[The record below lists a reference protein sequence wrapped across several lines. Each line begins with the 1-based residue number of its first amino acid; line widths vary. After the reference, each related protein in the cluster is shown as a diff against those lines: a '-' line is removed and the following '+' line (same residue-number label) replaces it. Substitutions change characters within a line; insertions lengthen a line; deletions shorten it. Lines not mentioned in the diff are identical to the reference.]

1 MWSDPFRKLEP
12 NGTEENFYWKL
23 FWKCLKE
30 FKGIACDSLRKSN
43 KKSFLIKCILESLL
57 VLELLRHRKLNIY
70 KLAWCIGCDAKETED
85 IKHLA
90 NVKLMKVFG
99 FRQKHW

>member
-1 MWSDPFRKLEP
+1 MYSNPFKKLEP
-12 NGTEENFYWKL
+12 NATEENFSWKP

-43 KKSFLIKCILESLL
+43 KKSFLIKCILESLP
-57 VLELLRHRKLNIY
+57 VLELLRYQKLNVY
-70 KLAWCIGCDAKETED
+70 KSAYCIGCDAKKTED

-90 NVKLMKVFG
+90 KYQANEGLWIQAKI
-99 FRQKHW
+99 